1 MRLGKGLIIVAILS
15 AVAVMVGCGGGGG
28 GSVTF
33 FPDPKL
39 HYVNG
44 SPDSTALDFW
54 IDDTTEAAGLPFL
67 GLAPTVSIS
76 PGDHDV
82 TVQEAGTSVQLDA
95 ITNTFNSNTDTIIAA
110 IGLENYGQAG
120 PSPEF
125 LKRIKQVVF
134 TADLKAPN
142 GAKSNLIIL
151 QGFNSAP
158 GIETPNV
165 DFTPPGTNPQ
175 NPVTNISYGQNK
187 TTTIDSGIHEFVVV
201 RTGTT
206 PPTPYIDSTFTFV
219 AGKTY
224 LALLTGQLGGTGN
237 LTPQVKYI
245 ALN

>member
-1 MRLGKGLIIVAILS
+1 MRLGKGLIFGALLC
-15 AVAVMVGCGGGGG
+15 AVSLIVGCGGGGG

-33 FPDPKL
+33 FPDPKI

-44 SPDSTALDFW
+44 SPDSTALDFM
-54 IDDTTEAAGLPFL
+54 IDDTTEASALPFL
-67 GLAPTVSIS
+67 GLAPTVSVS

-82 TVQEAGTSVQLDA
+82 TVEETGTTFQLDS
-95 ITNTFNSNTDTIIAA
+95 ITNTFNSNTDTIICT

-120 PSPEF
+120 ANPEY
-125 LKRIKQVVF
+125 LKRIKQVLF

-142 GAKSNLIIL
+142 GAKSNLIIV

-165 DFTPPGTNPQ
+165 DFTPPGTNPL

-187 TTTIDSGIHEFVVV
+187 TATIDSGTHEFVVV

-219 AGKTY
+219 SGKTY
-224 LALLTGQLGGTGN
+224 LALLTGEMGGTGN
-237 LTPQVKYI
+237 MAPQVKYI